1 MSAFN
6 SIAILM
12 SYQRTLR
19 IPFDTAGPA
28 CGRRYSE
35 RSVMFGAVS
44 FVTFP
49 ILCYN
54 NDVNLKGE
62 EKMKKVLPTLVVI
75 ILIGVLGTV
84 FYKTYWTKYTYSEEQ
99 VDLDAYYEVEG
110 EDDYPV
116 ILQDQFTDYHVR
128 KIGDSYYMG
137 LALLKELINDRFY
150 YSDTDAELSYCLPDT
165 RITAKEGSD
174 TWSDASGKET
184 KEAYVICVQEGD
196 AVYVSLDFALHY
208 SNFSYQAFTAPNRVS
223 IYTEWGERQ
232 EAQVTKD
239 TSLRVSGGVKSK
251 VVSAV
256 TAGSRVVVLEQMD
269 NWSKVATDDAMIGY
283 MENRKMSKPEAVQM
297 AAVENYKEPEYKRTA
312 LEGKVNLVWHSIAG
326 TAGNTTLADRLGK
339 TKSVNVVGPT
349 WFSVLSESGSMDIR
363 ASQDYVD
370 HVHEQGMQVWAVL
383 DNFNGPN
390 GVQESFMASGESRAA
405 VIDKVV
411 GTAKDMGIEGINAD
425 IEGVSEVN
433 GDHYIEFIREL
444 SIACRREGLIFSVD
458 NYVPYN
464 FNDYYRLDEQGVF
477 ADYVVIMG
485 YDEHYAGSTE
495 AGSVA
500 SLDYVTYGIEEALQ
514 EVPAEKLVNAIPFY
528 TRIWKTTAE
537 GLGSEAYGMSE
548 IQQFIANHNMKVEW
562 NGMTGQNYAEAA
574 DDEATYQIWI
584 EDAES
589 IEAKLKVMESH
600 AVAGVAEWCLGMETE
615 DVWDVIAAYMDQK

>member
-1 MSAFN
+1 
-6 SIAILM
+6 
-12 SYQRTLR
+12 
-19 IPFDTAGPA
+19 
-28 CGRRYSE
+28 
-35 RSVMFGAVS
+35 
-44 FVTFP
+44 
-49 ILCYN
+49 
-54 NDVNLKGE
+54 
-62 EKMKKVLPTLVVI
+62 
-75 ILIGVLGTV
+75 
-84 FYKTYWTKYTYSEEQ
+84 
-99 VDLDAYYEVEG
+99 
-110 EDDYPV
+110 
-116 ILQDQFTDYHVR
+116 
-128 KIGDSYYMG
+128 
-137 LALLKELINDRFY
+137 
-150 YSDTDAELSYCLPDT
+150 
-165 RITAKEGSD
+165 
-174 TWSDASGKET
+174 
-184 KEAYVICVQEGD
+184 
-196 AVYVSLDFALHY
+196 
-208 SNFSYQAFTAPNRVS
+208 
-223 IYTEWGERQ
+223 
-232 EAQVTKD
+232 
-239 TSLRVSGGVKSK
+239 
-251 VVSAV
+251 
-256 TAGSRVVVLEQMD
+256 MD

-370 HVHEQGMQVWAVL
+370 YVHEQGMQVWAVL

-500 SLDYVTYGIEEALQ
+500 SLDYVNYGIEEAPK
-514 EVPAEKLVNAIPFY
+514 EVPVEKLVNAIPFY
-528 TRIWKTTAE
+528 TRIWYTAAGDDGQTYVSSE
-537 GLGSEAYGMSE
+537 ELSMNGVQATLESWSVTPRWDSEA
-548 IQQFIANHNMKVEW
+548 V
-562 NGMTGQNYAEAA
+562 QNYAEWVTG
-574 DDEATYQIWI
+574 DGVLCQIWI
-584 EDAES
+584 EDADSLARKALLVPKYQLGGTAAWVLGFEKSS
-589 IEAKLKVMESH
+589 IWPVLEENANLTQEEAAAREQALIEEKAASEQ
-600 AVAGVAEWCLGMETE
+600 ADETE
-615 DVWDVIAAYMDQK
+615 EPETKEMEFAEQYGESEAGEEKAAA